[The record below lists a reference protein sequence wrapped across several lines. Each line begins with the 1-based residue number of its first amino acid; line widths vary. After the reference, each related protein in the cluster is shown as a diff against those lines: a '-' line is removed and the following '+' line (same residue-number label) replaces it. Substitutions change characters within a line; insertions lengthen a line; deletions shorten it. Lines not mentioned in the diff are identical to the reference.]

1 MEGLLHVSS
10 SPHVRSKTTT
20 GNIMLDVLIALM
32 PATVFGLIY
41 FGKDLGVYPLIL
53 VLATVGAAVL
63 TEFAYQK
70 LTGRKVTV
78 SDLSAVVTGLLL
90 AMNLPPTLPIW
101 MGVLG
106 SVFAVLVVKQL
117 FGGLGQNFMNPALA
131 GRCFLLISFTSA
143 MSTFTVDG
151 VTGATPLAMLKA
163 GESVNLP
170 DMFLG
175 LTGGVIGET
184 SALALLA
191 GGIYLI
197 ARKVISWRIP
207 VAYLASFAVFTLL
220 FSGHGFDFYY
230 LAAQL
235 CGGGLLLGAF
245 FMATDYVTSPITK
258 NGKLVFGIF
267 LGILTGVFRFFGGTA
282 EGVSYAIII
291 GNLLV
296 PLIEQATM
304 PRAFGWEKPKKAL
317 NIKGLVIKKKDA
329 IVLCSI
335 TLIAGLAL
343 GCIYELTKGPIAEQ
357 NALAEAAA
365 FAEVCPDSKT
375 FDSDMYTGII
385 EELADTALAEGA
397 YGKVSVDKAAA
408 GYDASGN
415 ISGYVICATS
425 GEGYGGDISI
435 ALGLD
440 TEGCVTGISFLTL
453 EETAGFG
460 MNADTP
466 EFKNQY
472 IGVTTDRF
480 VVTKTGA
487 TEDYE
492 IDALSG
498 ATVSSKA
505 VTNAVNAAL
514 YFYQQY
520 MAE

>member
-1 MEGLLHVSS
+1 MERLLHVSS
-10 SPHVRSKTTT
+10 SPHVRSKTASS
-20 GNIMLDVLIALM
+20 NIMLDVLIALM
-32 PATVFGLIY
+32 PAAVFGLIY
-41 FGKDLGVYPLIL
+41 FGRDLGVYPLIL
-53 VLATVGAAVL
+53 VLATVGSAVL

-78 SDLSAVVTGLLL
+78 SDLSAAVTGLLL
-90 AMNLPPTLPIW
+90 AMNLPPTLPVW

-106 SVFAVLVVKQL
+106 SVFAVLIVKQL

-151 VTGATPLAMLKA
+151 VTGATPLAALKA
-163 GESVNLP
+163 GESVNLL

-207 VAYLASFAVFTLL
+207 AAYLGSFAVFTLL
-220 FSGHGFDFYY
+220 FGGHGFDLYY

-258 NGKLVFGIF
+258 NGKLIFGIL
-267 LGILTGVFRFFGGTA
+267 LGILTGVFRFFGGSG

-296 PLIEQATM
+296 PLIETATM
-304 PRAFGWEKPKKAL
+304 PRAFGREKPRKDV
-317 NIKGLVIKKKDA
+317 KGVFLKKKEA
-329 IVLCSI
+329 LVLCGI
-335 TLIAGLAL
+335 TLAAGLAL
-343 GCIYELTKGPIAEQ
+343 GCIYELTKGPIAQQ
-357 NALAEAAA
+357 NALTEAAA
-365 FAEVCPDSKT
+365 FTEVCPDSVT
-375 FDSDMYTGII
+375 FDSEVYADAV
-385 EELADTALAEGA
+385 EELSNTVLAEGA
-397 YGKVSVDKAAA
+397 YGKVTIDKAAA

-440 TEGCVTGISFLTL
+440 TQGCVTGISFLTL
-453 EETAGFG
+453 KETAGFG

-472 IGVTTDRF
+472 IGVTTDHF

-487 TEDYE
+487 AEDYE

-498 ATVSSKA
+498 ATISSDA
-505 VTNAVNAAL
+505 VTNGVNGAL
-514 YFYQQY
+514 YFYRQY

>member
-10 SPHVRSKTTT
+10 SPHVRSKTATS
-20 GNIMLDVLIALM
+20 NIMLDVLIALM

-53 VLATVGAAVL
+53 VLATVGTAVL

-70 LTGRKVTV
+70 LTGRKVTI
-78 SDLSAVVTGLLL
+78 SDLSAAVTGLLL
-90 AMNLPPTLPIW
+90 ALNLPPTLPIW

-106 SVFAVLVVKQL
+106 SVFAILIVKQL

-131 GRCFLLISFTSA
+131 ARCFLLISFTSA

-163 GESVNLP
+163 GESVNLL

-220 FSGHGFDFYY
+220 FGGHGFDLYN

-258 NGKLVFGIF
+258 NGKVVYGIV
-267 LGILTGVFRFFGGTA
+267 LGILTGVFRFMGGSS
-282 EGVSYAIII
+282 EGVSYAIIL

-296 PLIEQATM
+296 PLMEQATM
-304 PRAFGWEKPKKAL
+304 PRAFGWEKPKK
-317 NIKGLVIKKKDA
+317 NQKGLLSKKKDA
-329 IVLCSI
+329 FVLCAI
-335 TLIAGLAL
+335 TLVAGLTL

-357 NALAEAAA
+357 NAQAEAAA
-365 FAEVCPDSKT
+365 FAEVCSSSVT
-375 FDSDMYTGII
+375 FDSEIYADTI
-385 EELADTALAEGA
+385 EEISDATLAEGA
-397 YGKVSVDKAAA
+397 YGKVSVDKAAV

-415 ISGYVICATS
+415 VSGYVVCATS

-440 TEGCVTGISFLTL
+440 REGCITGISFLTL

-472 IGVTTDRF
+472 IGVTTDKF
-480 VVTKTGA
+480 EVTKTGA
-487 TEDYE
+487 VEDYE

-498 ATVSSKA
+498 ATISSKA

>member
-20 GNIMLDVLIALM
+20 STIMLDVLIALM
-32 PATVFGLIY
+32 PATVFGLVY
-41 FGKDLGVYPLIL
+41 FGKDLGLYPFVL
-53 VLATVGAAVL
+53 VVVTVGAAVL

-78 SDLSAVVTGLLL
+78 SDFSAAVTGLLL
-90 AMNLPPTLPIW
+90 ALNLPPTLPVW
-101 MGVLG
+101 MGALG
-106 SVFAVLVVKQL
+106 SIFAVLIVKQI

-143 MSTFTVDG
+143 MSTFTIDG
-151 VTGATPLAMLKA
+151 VTGATPLTLLKE
-163 GESVNLP
+163 GGTVNLL

-175 LTGGVIGET
+175 TTGGVIGET
-184 SALALLA
+184 SAIALLI
-191 GGIYLI
+191 GGAYLLI
-197 ARKVISWRIP
+197 RKVINWRIP
-207 VAYLASFAVFTLL
+207 AAYIGSFAVFTLL
-220 FSGHGFDFYY
+220 FSGHGVDFYY

-245 FMATDYVTSPITK
+245 FMATDYVTSPITD
-258 NGKLVFGIF
+258 NGKLIFGVF
-267 LGILTGVFRFFGGTA
+267 LGILTGVFRFFGNSS
-282 EGVSYAIII
+282 EGVSYAIIM

-296 PLIEQATM
+296 PLIEQFTM
-304 PRAFGWEKPKKAL
+304 PRAFGWEKTKKSK
-317 NIKGLVIKKKDA
+317 KGLLLKKKDA
-329 IVLCSI
+329 FVLCAI
-335 TLIAGLAL
+335 TLAAGLIL
-343 GCIYELTKGPIAEQ
+343 GCIYELTKGPIAVQ
-357 NALAEAAA
+357 NAQAEAAA
-365 FAEVCPDSKT
+365 FAEVCPASET
-375 FDSDMYTGII
+375 FDTETYEAAV
-385 EELADTALAEGA
+385 EELKDTELAEGA
-397 YGKVSVDKAAA
+397 FGKVSIDKAAA

-415 ISGYVICATS
+415 LTGYVICTTS
-425 GEGYGGDISI
+425 GEGYGGDLSI

-440 TEGCVTGISFLTL
+440 TKGCVTGISFLTL
-453 EETAGFG
+453 QETAGFG

-480 VVTKTGA
+480 EVTKNGA
-487 TEDYE
+487 VKENE

-498 ATVSSKA
+498 ATISSKA